1 MDKLI
6 GDFSVGLFFWQLV
19 LFVGLVLLLKKFAW
33 KPILDSVNER
43 EDGIKNALASAE
55 DAKKEMQNL
64 NASNEQ
70 LLKDARAERD
80 ALMKDAR
87 EIKDKM
93 ISDAK
98 EEAKEVTSK
107 LIENAQASIEQE
119 KQAALAEL
127 KKQVADLSIGIAET
141 VIKKELTSK
150 EEQLKRFNA
159 RNDNPL
165 KRWKF
170 SPVDKKGQELWD
182 TYTHYKDEMYSKTHT
197 TYCPWMIIK
206 TNHKKTARLEAMRY
220 VLSKFDYDG
229 KKETSTLLTP
239 DPNVVMRYY
248 RSNFQID

>member
-119 KQAALAEL
+119 KA
-127 KKQVADLSIGIAET
+127 S
-141 VIKKELTSK
+141 S
-150 EEQLKRFNA
+150 
-159 RNDNPL
+159 
-165 KRWKF
+165 F
-170 SPVDKKGQELWD
+170 S
-182 TYTHYKDEMYSKTHT
+182 
-197 TYCPWMIIK
+197 
-206 TNHKKTARLEAMRY
+206 
-220 VLSKFDYDG
+220 
-229 KKETSTLLTP
+229 
-239 DPNVVMRYY
+239 
-248 RSNFQID
+248 